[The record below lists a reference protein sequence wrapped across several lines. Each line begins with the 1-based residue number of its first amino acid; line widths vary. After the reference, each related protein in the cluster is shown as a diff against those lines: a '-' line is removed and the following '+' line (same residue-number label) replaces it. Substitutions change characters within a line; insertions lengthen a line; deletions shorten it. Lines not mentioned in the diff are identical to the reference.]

1 MSERTLTLEEIKQV
15 ELDILKYLHDL
26 CEQHQIK
33 YFIDF
38 GTLLGAV
45 RHKGFIPW
53 DDDTDISLAR
63 DEFEKL
69 YKVLQNENHPYY
81 KLISFRETK
90 LQCVFSF
97 SLNSISAVFFRTLN
111 FTFRSTTQIGRA
123 SCRERV

>member
-45 RHKGFIPW
+45 RHKGLSLGMMIQIFPWRVMNLKNCIRFYKMKIIP
-53 DDDTDISLAR
+53 
-63 DEFEKL
+63 
-69 YKVLQNENHPYY
+69 
-81 KLISFRETK
+81 
-90 LQCVFSF
+90 
-97 SLNSISAVFFRTLN
+97 
-111 FTFRSTTQIGRA
+111 TTN
-123 SCRERV
+123 